1 MRVFLAGATGA
12 IGRRVGLL
20 LRQAGHEVTGTTRS
34 TDKSPQLRALGVTPA
49 VVDVF
54 DADALAKA
62 VAAARPEIV
71 IHQLT
76 DLSSAPGTPGYPA
89 AQEANRRIRIE
100 GTRNLMRAAQ
110 KAGARRA
117 IAQSIAF
124 IYPPGEVMRTEDDP
138 LDLAAE
144 GLRQST
150 VQGIVDLERQVL
162 TSPGIDGVVLR
173 YGYFYGP
180 DTWYDRPPKPP
191 SVHVDAA
198 ANAAVLAVS
207 AGSGTYNI
215 AEDCELV
222 SSARAKRELG
232 FDPAFRMSRSG
243 QLQ

>member
-1 MRVFLAGATGA
+1 MRIFLAGATGA
-12 IGRRVGLL
+12 IGRRVALL
-20 LRQAGHEVTGTTRS
+20 LRQAGHEVTGTTR
-34 TDKSPQLRALGVTPA
+34 TADKSPRLRALGVTPA

-54 DADALAKA
+54 DADALAEVVA
-62 VAAARPEIV
+62 VARPEIV

-76 DLSSAPGTPGYPA
+76 DLTSAPGTPGYPA

-110 KAGARRA
+110 RAGARRA

-124 IYPPGEVMRTEDDP
+124 IYPPGEIMRTEDDP

-144 GLRQST
+144 GVRQST
-150 VQGIVDLERQVL
+150 VQGIIELEQRVL
-162 TSPGIDGVVLR
+162 ATAGIDGIVLR

-180 DTWYDRPPKPP
+180 DTWYDQPPKPP

-198 ANAAVLAVS
+198 AHAAVIAV
-207 AGSGTYNI
+207 GTGGGVYNV
-215 AEDCELV
+215 AEDCAIV

-232 FDPAFRMSRSG
+232 FDPAFRISR
-243 QLQ
+243 

>member
-1 MRVFLAGATGA
+1 MRIFLAGATGA
-12 IGRRVGLL
+12 IGRRVALL
-20 LRQAGHEVTGTTRS
+20 LRQAGHEVTGTTR
-34 TDKSPQLRALGVTPA
+34 TADKSPRLRELGVTPA

-54 DADALAKA
+54 DADALAEA
-62 VAAARPEIV
+62 VAVARPEIV

-76 DLSSAPGTPGYPA
+76 DLTSAPGTPGYPA

-110 KAGARRA
+110 RAGARRA

-124 IYPPGEVMRTEDDP
+124 IYPPGEIMRTEDDP

-144 GLRQST
+144 GVRQWT
-150 VQGIVDLERQVL
+150 VQGIIELEQRVL
-162 TSPGIDGVVLR
+162 TTVGIDGIVLR

-180 DTWYDRPPKPP
+180 DTWYDQPPKSP

-198 ANAAVLAVS
+198 AHAAVIAVS
-207 AGSGTYNI
+207 TGGGVYNV
-215 AEDCELV
+215 AEDCEIV

-232 FDPAFRMSRSG
+232 FDPAFRMSR
-243 QLQ
+243 